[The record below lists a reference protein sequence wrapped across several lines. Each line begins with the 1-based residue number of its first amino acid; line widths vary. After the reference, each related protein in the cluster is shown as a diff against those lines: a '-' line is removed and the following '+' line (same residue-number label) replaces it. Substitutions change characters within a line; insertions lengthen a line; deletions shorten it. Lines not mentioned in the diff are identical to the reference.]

1 VSRAS
6 RLLIL
11 AALLSACAPRDGG
24 QAAPNPARYLY
35 VWAGTAH
42 HHDAGTNFIAVVD
55 VDTSSATYGK
65 ILTATPAD
73 SGMMPHHAEYT
84 LPAGHPFFAND
95 FMTGRTVLVDASTP
109 LAPRVVA
116 AADSVPHF
124 RQTHS
129 FMRVGDTLV
138 IATLQFGD
146 STLPGNPGGLAEFT
160 AAGRLLRTA
169 SSADSAFPGARIRT
183 YGLALVPAIDR
194 ALSTSSPMDTEK
206 TANVIQLWRL
216 SDLTLLRTTAMPG
229 IAGDSVEYYP
239 FEARTLADGRTVFL
253 NTYTCGFYRITDLDR
268 SEPKVELVYSMREPR
283 RFGCSVPIVA
293 GRFWVMPVAYSHVIV
308 TLDLA
313 DPSHPVE
320 VSRLPTDTTFFPH
333 WLAADPG
340 SDRLVVTEQG
350 DGLPRIMMLRLD
362 RRNGRLSWDERFKEA
377 DSTAHGLSFA
387 RAGWPNGITGP
398 AMPHAALF
406 VP

>member
-1 VSRAS
+1 MSRAS
-6 RLLIL
+6 RFLTLV
-11 AALLSACAPRDGG
+11 ALLTGCARGG
-24 QAAPNPARYLY
+24 VAPAAPHPARYLY
-35 VWAGTAH
+35 VWAGTSH
-42 HHDAGTNFIAVVD
+42 HHDPGANFIAVVD
-55 VDTSSATYGK
+55 VDSASPSYGT

-84 LPAGHPFFAND
+84 LPPGHPFFAND
-95 FMTGRTVLVDASTP
+95 FMTGRTVLIDPSTP
-109 LAPRVVA
+109 TTPRLVGTV
-116 AADSVPHF
+116 DRTPGF
-124 RQTHS
+124 RQLHS
-129 FMRVGDTLV
+129 LLRLADTLV
-138 IATLQFGD
+138 VATLQFGD
-146 STLPGNPGGLAEFT
+146 SSLPGNPGGLAEFN

-169 SSADSAFPGARIRT
+169 SSADSSLPGARIRT
-183 YGLALVPAIDR
+183 YGLVLLPAIDR
-194 ALSTSSPMDTEK
+194 ALSTSSPMDSER

-216 SDLTLLRTTAMPG
+216 SDLHLLRTTAMPG
-229 IAGDSVEYYP
+229 IAGDSVEHYP
-239 FEARTLADGRTVFL
+239 FEARILADGKTVFL
-253 NTYTCGFYRITDLDR
+253 NTYTCGFYRITDLDG
-268 SEPKVELVYSMREPR
+268 SGPKVELVYSMREPR

-293 GRFWVMPVAYSHVIV
+293 GRFWVMPIAYSHVIV

-362 RRNGRLSWDERFKEA
+362 RSTGRLSWDERFKEA
-377 DSTAHGLSFA
+377 DSTAHGLSFS
-387 RAGWPNGITGP
+387 RAGWPNGITGS